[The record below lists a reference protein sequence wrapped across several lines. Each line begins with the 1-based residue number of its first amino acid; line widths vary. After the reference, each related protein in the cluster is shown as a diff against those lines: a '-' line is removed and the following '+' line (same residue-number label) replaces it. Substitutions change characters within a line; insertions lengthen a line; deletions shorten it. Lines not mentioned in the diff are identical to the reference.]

1 MKRTRARARS
11 RARIAR
17 LIRERRVAAQLSQQD
32 LARRAGWNHLRQ
44 SRIESGRQ
52 GALAEDVEAI
62 AAVLA
67 CSVQDLFGE
76 AGHS

>member
-17 LIRERRVAAQLSQQD
+17 LIREERVAAQLSQED
-32 LARRAGWNHLRQ
+32 LARLTGWHPLRQ

-52 GALAEDVEAI
+52 GVLAEDVEAI
-62 AAVLA
+62 ASALGVGVA
-67 CSVQDLFGE
+67 ELFGE
-76 AGHS
+76 VGQS